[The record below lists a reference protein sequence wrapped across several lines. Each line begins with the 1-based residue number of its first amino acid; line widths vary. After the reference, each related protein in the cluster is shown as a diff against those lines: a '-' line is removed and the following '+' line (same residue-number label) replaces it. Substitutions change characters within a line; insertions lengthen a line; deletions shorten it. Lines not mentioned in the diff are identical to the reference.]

1 MSRHDNI
8 LLYGCLILGSLIDY
22 ILLSKEKVVK
32 ADWIALHL
40 ERTYMN

>member
-1 MSRHDNI
+1 MSLHGNI
-8 LLYGCLILGSLIDY
+8 LFYGCPILGSLIEY
-22 ILLSKEKVVK
+22 ILLSKGKLVK